1 MAVDIIWYVWQRCKI
16 KSKTLKKNPSTSR
29 DQCRKQQLHANDF
42 TKAKQLHEVTHRCNT
57 SQNLQLKLRVSC
69 FFYLSLH
76 WSLWVLLGFAFQ
88 TFQAHLSL
96 RLLMLG
102 LLIQMYTGTHSL
114 CYKGLRKDFVQIC
127 TCKKTLGS

>member
-1 MAVDIIWYVWQRCKI
+1 MCDRVEVLHRCKI
-16 KSKTLKKNPSTSR
+16 KSKAFKKNLSTSR
-29 DQCRKQQLHANDF
+29 DQYRKQQLHSNDF

-57 SQNLQLKLRVSC
+57 SQNLQLKLSC
-69 FFYLSLH
+69 FFKLPLH

-88 TFQAHLSL
+88 TFQAHLSP

-102 LLIQMYTGTHSL
+102 LLIQMCAGIHSL